1 MLRRSYLLVIV
12 TLTVLFVIGACGGS
26 SETEVTPVQLAPP
39 VSTQPPVAP
48 VSATARPVQSA
59 PTIAS
64 PAPTAKPA
72 PTPTPVPVAPVET
85 PTPVPDSEPSEEA
98 DEAEEVEEVEEAE
111 EAEEVEEDDE
121 TTETDAPTNGEHPQA
136 DQTSVSTDPDLSTV
150 EVVQILTP
158 SVVQI
163 VTETVTMGFANQ
175 TIPSRGVGTGVI
187 IDEGGY
193 ILTNNHVIDGAVSIT
208 VTLNNGISA
217 PAELVGGDFST
228 DLAIIRIEV
237 EDLSAAQLGDSSE
250 LQVGEDV
257 IAIGH
262 ALGLE
267 GGPTVSKGVVSAIG
281 RSIDTDNQTTIV
293 DLIQTDASI
302 NPGNSGGPLVN
313 NMAEVV
319 GINTAIIEGSQ
330 GIGFSINIDDA
341 KVVAS
346 QLIETGYVNRGFLG
360 VTPVNLTPGIAEQL
374 GLPITQGVI
383 LARVLSGTPAE
394 IAGLKPEDVIVK
406 LGDEDIANNG
416 ELSKFLIAHLP
427 GETIDVV
434 IVRGRAELTTSIT
447 LGERPR

>member
-12 TLTVLFVIGACGGS
+12 SLTVLFIIGACGGS
-26 SETEVTPVQLAPP
+26 SETEVTPAQLAPP
-39 VSTQPPVAP
+39 ISTQPPVAP
-48 VSATARPVQSA
+48 VSATARPIRSA
-59 PTIAS
+59 PTIAP
-64 PAPTAKPA
+64 PAPTAEPA
-72 PTPTPVPVAPVET
+72 PTPTLVPVAPVET
-85 PTPVPDSEPSEEA
+85 PTPVPDSEPSEEPE
-98 DEAEEVEEVEEAE
+98 EAEEVEEADEAE
-111 EAEEVEEDDE
+111 EAEEVEEA
-121 TTETDAPTNGEHPQA
+121 DAPSNGEHPQA
-136 DQTSVSTDPDLSTV
+136 DQTSVSTDQDLSTV

-346 QLIETGYVNRGFLG
+346 QLIENGYVNRGFLG

-434 IVRGRAELTTSIT
+434 IVRGSAELTTSIT